1 MKKIFAIVTLLVSLL
16 VSVTTG
22 FVAQAEAAGQ
32 QYPSFVDGAALVKP
46 VDKTNL
52 LSNLR
57 EIETKH
63 GIRCAVLTVKTTQGM
78 NIRDYAQAVQD
89 QYFANAPKGSIL
101 MVISMDNRKWRI
113 TTDKTMRTK
122 IIDDVVVGDLKDA
135 FINDLKKGNYAA
147 AFTKYGRK
155 VDELMTY
162 YEKNGEAYDPSKEFS
177 FGAAGVAALISFLIG
192 GGVKKGMVDSMSNV
206 TNAVEAGQYLKRD
219 SFNLI
224 GRNDTY
230 LYTHTTVVPKAKSR
244 DNDDSGSSSGGT
256 GGHGG
261 GGGSF

>member
-16 VSVTTG
+16 LTVSTG
-22 FVAQAEAAGQ
+22 FAATAASGQ

-57 EIETKH
+57 QIETKH
-63 GIRCAVLTVKTTQGM
+63 GIRCAVLTVKSTQGM

-101 MVISMDNRKWRI
+101 MVISMDNRKWHI
-113 TTDKTMRTK
+113 TTDSAMRTK
-122 IIDDVVVGDLKDA
+122 IIDKVVTGELKDA
-135 FINDLKKGNYAA
+135 FINDLKKGNYAS
-147 AFTKYGRK
+147 AFNKYGSK
-155 VDELMTY
+155 VDELMSY
-162 YEKNGEAYDPSKEFS
+162 YEKNGEAYDPSNAFS
-177 FGAAGVAALISFLIG
+177 FGAAGIAGLLSLLFG
-192 GGVKKGMVDSMSNV
+192 GSVKKSMVS
-206 TNAVEAGQYLKRD
+206 AGQYLKRD
-219 SFNLI
+219 TFNLL
-224 GRNDTY
+224 GGNDRY
-230 LYTHTTVVPKAKSR
+230 LYTHTAVVPKAKS
-244 DNDDSGSSSGGT
+244 NNSGGGSSSGGT

>member
-16 VSVTTG
+16 FAVSTG
-22 FVAQAEAAGQ
+22 FAAGQATSSGQ
-32 QYPSFVDGAALVKP
+32 QYPSFVDGATLVQP
-46 VDKTNL
+46 VDKTKL

-89 QYFANAPKGSIL
+89 KYFANAPKGSIL
-101 MVISMDNRKWRI
+101 MVISMDNRKWHI
-113 TTDKTMRTK
+113 TTDSTMRTK
-122 IIDDVVVGDLKDA
+122 IIDDVVTGDLKNA
-135 FINDLKKGNYAA
+135 FINDLKKGRYAA
-147 AFTKYGRK
+147 AFTNYGRK

-177 FGAAGVAALISFLIG
+177 FGAAGIAAIISFLLG
-192 GGVKKGMVDSMSNV
+192 GGVKKSMVASMSNV

-219 SFNLI
+219 TFNLLHS
-224 GRNDTY
+224 NDRY
-230 LYTHTTVVPKAKSR
+230 LYTHTSVVPKAKRES
-244 DNDDSGSSSGGT
+244 SSSSSGGT

>member
-16 VSVTTG
+16 LTVPTG
-22 FVAQAEAAGQ
+22 FAATAASGQ

-57 EIETKH
+57 QIETKH
-63 GIRCAVLTVKTTQGM
+63 GIRCAVLTVKSTQGM

-101 MVISMDNRKWRI
+101 MVISMDNRKWHI

-122 IIDDVVVGDLKDA
+122 ISDKVVTGDLKNA
-135 FINDLKKGNYAA
+135 FLSDLKKGNYAS
-147 AFTKYGRK
+147 AFNKYGSK
-155 VDELMTY
+155 VDELISY
-162 YEKNGEAYDPSKEFS
+162 YEKNGEAYDPSNAFS
-177 FGAAGVAALISFLIG
+177 FGAAGIADLLSLLFG
-192 GGVKKGMVDSMSNV
+192 GSVKKSMVDSMSNV
-206 TNAVEAGQYLKRD
+206 TNAVSAGQYLKRD
-219 SFNLI
+219 TFNLL
-224 GRNDTY
+224 GGNDRY
-230 LYTHTTVVPKAKSR
+230 LYTHTAVVPKAKS
-244 DNDDSGSSSGGT
+244 NNSGGGDSSGGT

-261 GGGSF
+261 GGGGF

>member
-1 MKKIFAIVTLLVSLL
+1 MKKIFAIMTMLVSLL
-16 VSVTTG
+16 LSVSTG
-22 FVAQAEAAGQ
+22 FAAATSGQ

-57 EIETKH
+57 QIETKH
-63 GIRCAVLTVKTTQGM
+63 GIRCAVLTVKSTQGM

-89 QYFANAPKGSIL
+89 QYFANAEKGSIL
-101 MVISMDNRKWRI
+101 MVISMDNRKWHI

-122 IIDDVVVGDLKDA
+122 IIDKVVTGELKNA
-135 FINDLKKGNYAA
+135 FLNDLKKGNYAA
-147 AFTKYGRK
+147 AFNKYGSK

-162 YEKNGEAYDPSKEFS
+162 YEKNGEAYDPSNAFS
-177 FGAAGVAALISFLIG
+177 FGAAGIAALLSLLFG
-192 GGVKKGMVDSMSNV
+192 GSVKKNMVNSMSNV
-206 TNAVEAGQYLKRD
+206 TNAVSAGQYLKQET
-219 SFNLI
+219 FNLI
-224 GRNDTY
+224 GQNDRY
-230 LYTHTTVVPKAKSR
+230 LYTHTAVVPKAKS
-244 DNDDSGSSSGGT
+244 NNSSGGSSSGGT

>member
-16 VSVTTG
+16 VAVSAG
-22 FVAQAEAAGQ
+22 FAATAATGQ
-32 QYPSFVDGAALVKP
+32 QYPSFVDGAALVQP
-46 VDKTNL
+46 VDKTKL
-52 LSNLR
+52 TSRLR
-57 EIETKH
+57 EIETRH

-78 NIRDYAQAVQD
+78 NIRDYAQSVQD

-101 MVISMDNRKWRI
+101 MVISMDNRKWHI

-122 IIDDVVVGDLKDA
+122 IIDDVVTGDLKDA
-135 FINDLKKGNYAA
+135 FINDLKKGRYAA
-147 AFTKYGRK
+147 AFTNYGNK

-162 YEKNGEAYDPSKEFS
+162 YEKEGEAYDPSKEFS
-177 FGAAGVAALISFLIG
+177 FGAGAVAAIISFLIG
-192 GGVKKGMVDSMSNV
+192 GWVKKGMVDSMSNV
-206 TNAVEAGQYLKRD
+206 TNAVSAGQYLRRD
-219 SFNLI
+219 TFNLI
-224 GRNDTY
+224 GSNDRY

-244 DNDDSGSSSGGT
+244 SNDSGSSGGT

>member
-1 MKKIFAIVTLLVSLL
+1 MKKIFAIVTLLASLL
-16 VSVTTG
+16 FAVSTG
-22 FVAQAEAAGQ
+22 FAASATALAGQ

-57 EIETKH
+57 QIETKH
-63 GIRCAVLTVKTTQGM
+63 GIRCAVLTVKSTQGM

-89 QYFANAPKGSIL
+89 KYFANAPKGSIL
-101 MVISMDNRKWRI
+101 MVISMDNRKWHI
-113 TTDKTMRTK
+113 TTDSTMRQK
-122 IIDDVVVGDLKDA
+122 IIDDVVTGDLKNA

-147 AFTKYGRK
+147 AFTKYGNK
-155 VDELMTY
+155 VDQLMTY
-162 YEKNGEAYDPSKEFS
+162 YEKEGEAYDPSKEFS
-177 FGAAGVAALISFLIG
+177 FGALGIGGIISLLIG
-192 GGVKKGMVDSMSNV
+192 GSVKKSMVDSMSNV

-219 SFNLI
+219 TFNLLHS
-224 GRNDTY
+224 NDRY

-244 DNDDSGSSSGGT
+244 SNDSSSSGGT